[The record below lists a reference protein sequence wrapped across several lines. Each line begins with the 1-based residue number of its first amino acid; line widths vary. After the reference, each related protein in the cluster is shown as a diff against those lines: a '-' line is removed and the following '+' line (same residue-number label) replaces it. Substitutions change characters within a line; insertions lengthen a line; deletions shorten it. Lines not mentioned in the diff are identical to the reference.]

1 MFFIQIADLD
11 PLLAYLN
18 PSLILAT
25 FAGLFLL
32 PNHLV

>member
-11 PLLAYLN
+11 PLLTDLD
-18 PSLILAT
+18 PPLIPTA

-32 PNHLV
+32 PDHLV